1 MNKIVT
7 KIALALLA
15 VTCMMGQAEAQI
27 VTTFARNVTPGQQNG
42 LYYSLPQ
49 TMLKLDFV
57 IEETKLEK
65 SPLADYAQNYMGNA
79 DVVEYETTEYKL
91 LDVKMSTVAS
101 PDPSA
106 LFFVTFGSARGGGKA
121 LFDVMPNGIIRSV
134 GLGNAVG
141 EETAVAPVK
150 EDQPEAPVAKAYSK
164 DVTSLITTGKSNGQ
178 LAKEVADKIEEIRKA
193 KFYLISGDVE
203 MASNPET
210 FSMMYQKLEEMED
223 EYTQLLLG
231 QRKSKTVVKTVYVIP
246 NKETPV
252 QTVARFSEYEGL
264 TVGTAGSGE
273 TISVQTMS
281 LNTTEAINAP
291 SQSAIESMNYENKVF
306 YRVPEQALVKVLRG
320 NKPLAEERMTI
331 NQLGALL
338 MAPLQNTKL
347 VFDTKTGQITNLIMQ

>member
-1 MNKIVT
+1 M
-7 KIALALLA
+7 
-15 VTCMMGQAEAQI
+15 
-27 VTTFARNVTPGQQNG
+27 
-42 LYYSLPQ
+42 
-49 TMLKLDFV
+49 
-57 IEETKLEK
+57 
-65 SPLADYAQNYMGNA
+65 
-79 DVVEYETTEYKL
+79 
-91 LDVKMSTVAS
+91 
-101 PDPSA
+101 
-106 LFFVTFGSARGGGKA
+106 
-121 LFDVMPNGIIRSV
+121 FDVMPNGIIRSV

-141 EETAVAPVK
+141 EEPAVAPVK
-150 EDQPEAPVAKAYSK
+150 EEQPEAPVAKACSK

-210 FSMMYQKLEEMED
+210 FRMMYQKLEEMED

-320 NKPLAEERMTI
+320 NKPLAEERMTV

>member
-1 MNKIVT
+1 MNKIIT
-7 KIALALLA
+7 KIVLALFA
-15 VTCMMGQAEAQI
+15 MTMMMGQAEAQF
-27 VTTFARNVTPGQQNG
+27 VTTFARNITPGQQNG

-65 SPLADYAQNYMGNA
+65 SPLADYAQNYMDNA

-91 LDVKMSTVAS
+91 IDVKMSPVAS

-106 LFFVTFGSARGGGKA
+106 LFFVSFGSARGGAKA
-121 LFDVMPNGIIRSV
+121 LFDVLPNGIIRSV
-134 GLGNAVG
+134 GLGNAVA
-141 EETAVAPVK
+141 EESAVAP
-150 EDQPEAPVAKAYSK
+150 QPEPQPE
-164 DVTSLITTGKSNGQ
+164 VTVLNEGNKNVRSLITTGKSNGQ

-210 FSMMYQKLEEMED
+210 FSMMYQKLEQMED

-231 QRKSKTVVKTVYVIP
+231 QRKTKTVVKTVYVIP

-306 YRVPEQALVKVLRG
+306 YRVPEQALVKVFRG
-320 NKPLAEERMTI
+320 NKALTEQRMTI

-338 MAPLQNTKL
+338 MAPVQNTKL
-347 VFDTKTGQITNLIMQ
+347 VFDTNTGQITNLIMQ

>member
-1 MNKIVT
+1 MNKSVT
-7 KIALALLA
+7 KIVLALFA
-15 VTCMMGQAEAQI
+15 VAFMVGQAEAQF

-57 IEETKLEK
+57 IEETQLEK
-65 SPLADYAQNYMGNA
+65 SPLSDYAQNYMDA

-91 LDVKMSTVAS
+91 LDVKVSTVAS

-106 LFFVTFGSARGGGKA
+106 LFFVTFGNARGGGKA

-141 EETAVAPVK
+141 EEMAAAPVT
-150 EDQPEAPVAKAYSK
+150 EPQPETPVVNTESK
-164 DVTSLITTGKSNGQ
+164 RISNLITTGKSNAQ
-178 LAKEVADKIEEIRKA
+178 LAKEVADKIEGIRKA

-210 FSMMYQKLEEMED
+210 FRMMYQKLEEMED

-231 QRKSKTVVKTVYVIP
+231 QRKSKTVVKTVYEIP

-306 YRVPEQALVKVLRG
+306 YRVPEQALVKVFRG
-320 NKPLAEERMTI
+320 NKPLVEERMTV